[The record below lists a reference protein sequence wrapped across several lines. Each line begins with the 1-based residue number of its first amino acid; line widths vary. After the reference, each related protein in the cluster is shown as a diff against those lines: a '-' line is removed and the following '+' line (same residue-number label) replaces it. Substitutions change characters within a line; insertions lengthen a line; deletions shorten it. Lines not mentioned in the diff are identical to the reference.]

1 MGKGGGPKAMK
12 APVRRKPR
20 CAPLKEPPKE
30 PEAGAK
36 PQTGAMAEPILA
48 VVAVSEPEPAIVGGS
63 APEKAEA
70 LAAVDSMRSAVTQ
83 LQMQTSTSTMSSQ
96 MMIAGDHMQTA
107 VDALK
112 LVNASAE
119 NVESVKQVNAALTA
133 MNSCLLALSEAMKTA
148 NALNRLTFEQPA
160 APAAGPAA
168 GCKRPASE
176 MASTAGS
183 AGAEKRAAR
192 PPRRHRK

>member
-1 MGKGGGPKAMK
+1 MK

-96 MMIAGDHMQTA
+96 MMIASEHMQTA
-107 VDALK
+107 VHALK

-133 MNSCLLALSEAMKTA
+133 MNSCLLALSEAMQTA
-148 NALNRLTFEQPA
+148 HTLQTLTWEQ
-160 APAAGPAA
+160 PAA
-168 GCKRPASE
+168 GCKRPASG
-176 MASTAGS
+176 MASNAGS
-183 AGAEKRAAR
+183 AGAEKRTAG
-192 PPRRHRK
+192 PPRRVGK